1 MKNNDFRGLQIN
13 MTQMLSAISNALDCV
28 EGELIGVSMHHAKRL
43 ACLCAY
49 LGRKMGLSEEELFD
63 LCACALLHDNALPEY
78 LATEYHIEKEM
89 DLGAHCISGERNM
102 KHLPVCGNIT
112 DVLLYHHENADGS
125 GPFHKRN
132 EEIPLYARIVHLV
145 DILDATFDLKS
156 DQAGLNTIIS
166 FLQAQKGK
174 MFDPVCT
181 DLLLQTD
188 SLDLLFAG
196 LHDDR
201 LSATVAESVP
211 VYIKTLTAEEIRDF
225 SELFAGIVDYKSAFT
240 ARHSQGVM
248 EKTVRMADF
257 YEVDELERMKLLLSG
272 ALHDIGKLIVSNDI
286 LEKPGRL
293 TSEEFQQIQTH
304 PYATYEVLSQID
316 GLEDVTRWASYHH
329 EKLDGSGYPFG
340 LPGVALDRNSRLL
353 ACIDIYQTMT
363 EERPYKSG
371 LAHEA
376 AMQELN
382 RLAGLGKLDGA
393 IVHDVDTVF
402 KSSQI

>member
-1 MKNNDFRGLQIN
+1 MKNNDNRGLQIN

-49 LGRKMGLSEEELFD
+49 LGRKLGLSEQELFD

-78 LATEYHIEKEM
+78 LATEYHTEEEM
-89 DLGAHCISGERNM
+89 ELGAHCISGERNM
-102 KHLPVCGNIT
+102 KHLPVYGDIT
-112 DVLLYHHENADGS
+112 NVLLYHHENADGS
-125 GPFHKRN
+125 GPFHKKN
-132 EEIPLYARIVHLV
+132 EEIPLYAKIVHLV

-156 DQAGLNTIIS
+156 DKSELSTIIS
-166 FLQAQKGK
+166 FLEEQRGR

-181 DLLLQTD
+181 DLLLAAD
-188 SLDLLFAG
+188 SLGELFSS
-196 LHDDR
+196 LYDDR
-201 LSATVAESVP
+201 LPATVAKSVP
-211 VYIKTLTAEEIRDF
+211 VCVRTLTAEEIKDF

-248 EKTVRMADF
+248 EKTVKMADF
-257 YEVDELERMKLLLSG
+257 YQVDELERMKLLLSG

-316 GLEDVTRWASYHH
+316 GLEDVTCWASYHH

-340 LPGVALDRNSRLL
+340 LTAESLDRNARVL
-353 ACIDIYQTMT
+353 ACIDIYQAMT
-363 EERPYKSG
+363 EERPYKPG

-376 AMQELN
+376 AMQELD
-382 RLAGLGKLDGA
+382 RLVGLGKLDSV
-393 IVHDVDTVF
+393 IVHDVDMVF
-402 KSSQI
+402 GNN